1 MPHLKHSSKEDA
13 TVTLDLDP
21 SFTGILRG
29 VAHDESEGCTVQG
42 NCVVKVVKTIKVRRF
57 VVWLEGRCKVSLKAN
72 GYSVSNMEG
81 TESRTLYSRDQRF
94 LGEDGQTTIL
104 TPGEYVY
111 PFRFDLPATLPASFR
126 GKRGY
131 VRYRL
136 QASLYRPMF
145 TSDIQASRDIP
156 IKRCLLQDSTTAMT
170 DIRETFQGVHN
181 SHKMTYSATAPS
193 ISYREGGL
201 IRLNVAMQ
209 LKNPDTQSVRAVTCA
224 LRERVQ
230 YRTTDGNSNTVLS
243 KTENNFPLGY
253 STFYPNQEKN
263 YDPKDKADY
272 NALFRLCP
280 RVNADLNSRL
290 MKVSHTLVVN
300 IMVEDTKSDDEYES
314 AYETDATES
323 EWASEDER
331 QSTDTKRSDANMIT
345 PPASAPSSP
354 VLSRSSST
362 SSLASIFSLG
372 RSSHANQS
380 TDDLASLSG
389 NMTSMPNLK
398 SSRRKHKQ
406 SKYSNEPSLSV
417 CSLEVPLV
425 ITSREHTWTAK
436 PNPPSYE
443 ALEEPPSYN
452 TSLQSLPPAPSYIDA
467 SPSGSEADLHSL
479 HRVNTNNRATVAN

>member
-1 MPHLKHSSKEDA
+1 MPHLKNPSKDDA
-13 TVTLDLDP
+13 TLSLDLDS

-42 NCVVKVVKTIKVRRF
+42 TCVVKVVKTIKVRRF
-57 VVWLEGRCKVSLKAN
+57 VIWLEGRSKVSLKSS
-72 GYSVSNMEG
+72 GYSVSNTEG
-81 TESRTLYSRDQRF
+81 SESRTLYSRDQRF

-156 IKRCLLQDSTTAMT
+156 IKRCLLHDSTTAMS
-170 DIRETFQGVHN
+170 DIRETFEGVHN
-181 SHKMTYSATAPS
+181 SHKMAYSATAPS

-263 YDPKDKADY
+263 YDPKEKADY

-300 IMVEDTKSDDEYES
+300 IIVEDTKSDDECES

-372 RSSHANQS
+372 RSHANHS

-389 NMTSMPNLK
+389 NMTTMPYLK

-406 SKYSNEPSLSV
+406 NKYSNEPSLSV

-452 TSLQSLPPAPSYIDA
+452 TSLQSLPPAPSYMDA
-467 SPSGSEADLHSL
+467 PSSSSEADLHSL